1 MNLMEKSLTLHRN
14 GSEIAMKLKDI
25 FDRVKGNDT
34 KVFHL
39 MFLLT
44 VLWMLPGLFPLV
56 SYEGDATSICYGSEF
71 TAANGW
77 HTLGQEGYGFWM
89 QPLIYVVLVFF
100 RVAFGAPCEATYCIF
115 SSCCAIALIYATVIF
130 CARLT
135 GLRKS
140 LLLLAVLLIPE
151 SYALAMYPNSTA
163 PAALLAVVGFIFL
176 QRGRFVPA
184 TALLCIAP
192 LFRLDAALIYCVVPF
207 LVYLNSGS
215 IRRTLKITA
224 LAALAVCTFVF
235 ASYALIGASVGT
247 TFNEFMDWNG
257 RITRVVHYTAIM
269 GFYGLI
275 TLILMPVGIIGLI
288 KSGNKVLILMV
299 VTAVLIIHIFYFSF
313 GNTPKH
319 YALLIPYVAV
329 INGYG
334 LKYLEHKKI
343 LRCVYCLAIVA
354 LSLFGVYVF
363 QGSTYWKSGTIIDDY
378 VPKKQLFKITTSA
391 LPIVYTADFYL
402 GPGRIIITPDE
413 MYTLGGYLYY
423 PYTIRKIKQK
433 LVENIATLK
442 NEALSL
448 DAPNFLAV
456 YWEEYARTKLEMQT
470 SAAKKKIVYYEG
482 CNFVVNG
489 EKFEQSVNDLVQ
501 FLDSCSQVNE
511 SVVIYL
517 SSPLS
522 IDYDMVLDEVHKQV
536 GGLVEVKPRVHV
548 LNPGAH
554 K

>member
-1 MNLMEKSLTLHRN
+1 
-14 GSEIAMKLKDI
+14 MKLNNI
-25 FDRVKGNDT
+25 FDRVRCNDT
-34 KVFHL
+34 KAFHI

-77 HTLGQEGYGFWM
+77 HTLGREGYGFWM
-89 QPLIYVVLVFF
+89 QPLIYVALIFF

-135 GLRKS
+135 GLRKT
-140 LLLLAVLLIPE
+140 LILFAVLLIPE
-151 SYALAMYPNSTA
+151 SYALAMYPNSTS
-163 PAALLAVVGFIFL
+163 PAALLAVLGFILL
-176 QRGRFVPA
+176 QKNKMVPA

-192 LFRLDAALIYCVVPF
+192 LFRLDVALIYCAVPF

-215 IRRTLKITA
+215 IRQTLYITA
-224 LAALAVCTFVF
+224 LAALAVCVFVF

-257 RITRVVHYTAIM
+257 RITKVVHYTAIM

-275 TLILMPVGIIGLI
+275 TLILMPVGIIGLV
-288 KSGNKVLILMV
+288 KSGNKVLMLMI
-299 VTAVLIIHIFYFSF
+299 VTAVTVIHTLYFSF

-329 INGYG
+329 INACALRFMVDKKLLKWIYG
-334 LKYLEHKKI
+334 G
-343 LRCVYCLAIVA
+343 AIVA
-354 LSLFGVYVF
+354 FSLIGVYVF
-363 QGSTYWKSGTIIDDY
+363 QGPSYWKTGTIIDDY
-378 VPKKQLFKITTSA
+378 VPGKQLFKITTSA
-391 LPIVYTADFYL
+391 LPIVYTADFSL
-402 GPGRIIITPDE
+402 GSGRIIITPDE

-423 PYTIRKIKQK
+423 PYSIRKIKQK
-433 LVENIATLK
+433 LAENIDILK
-442 NEALSL
+442 NEILSVEV
-448 DAPNFLAV
+448 PNYLAV
-456 YWEEYARTKLEMQT
+456 YWEEYARVKLEMQT
-470 SAAKKKIVYYEG
+470 GAAKKKIVYYEG

-522 IDYDMVLDEVHKQV
+522 IDYDMVLDKVHEQV
-536 GGLVEVKPRVHV
+536 SCLVEVKPRIHV
-548 LNPGAH
+548 LNPGLH